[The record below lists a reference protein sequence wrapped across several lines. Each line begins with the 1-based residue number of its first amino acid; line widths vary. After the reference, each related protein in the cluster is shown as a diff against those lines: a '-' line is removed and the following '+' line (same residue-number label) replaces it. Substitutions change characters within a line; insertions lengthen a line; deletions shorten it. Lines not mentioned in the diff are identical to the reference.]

1 MSWGPGRE
9 GQTRAELHCRELTCP
24 APALHP
30 HPAGLGARGP
40 LDPRSPDTFEAL
52 ALLCR
57 CLKRVSGQHL
67 LIQAELREGQKQQQQ
82 QIQPGPACPVLHHS
96 PLYCPRAREER
107 TGHKNYTAIWAGIW
121 VGIWVWRVLSASLA
135 ATLSSNSRSCSRGA
149 GGTPS
154 ESTLLGRGQEAL
166 PARGGRGSVFQ
177 LRCVT

>member
-67 LIQAELREGQKQQQQ
+67 YREKGQTELEGLEGTVQS
-82 QIQPGPACPVLHHS
+82 VHLDHHW
-96 PLYCPRAREER
+96 
-107 TGHKNYTAIWAGIW
+107 G
-121 VGIWVWRVLSASLA
+121 
-135 ATLSSNSRSCSRGA
+135 SRSRCQSRVTFSSRGRTTPWPLGVVRQVTVELA
-149 GGTPS
+149 GEVDGLWGKEAWPG
-154 ESTLLGRGQEAL
+154 EMGWEPRGR
-166 PARGGRGSVFQ
+166 
-177 LRCVT
+177 